1 MHTEISQKED
11 CRHGQSRQLLHF
23 LDKETIK
30 LRGID
35 RTKKFRF
42 EYLVVIVQSPS
53 SVRLCDPMDH
63 SKPGFPVPHHL
74 LEFIKDMNLGTS
86 LVRNLNEVWA
96 WVVN

>member
-42 EYLVVIVQSPS
+42 EYLIVIVQSPS
-53 SVRLCDPMDH
+53 SVRLC
-63 SKPGFPVPHHL
+63 KPH
-74 LEFIKDMNLGTS
+74 GTAASQAS
-86 LVRNLNEVWA
+86 LSLTIFWSL
-96 WVVN
+96 WKT

>member
-11 CRHGQSRQLLHF
+11 SRHGQSRQLLHF

-42 EYLVVIVQSPS
+42 ECLIVIVVQLPS
-53 SVRLCDPMDH
+53 SVRLFATPWTQHARLPCPSPSSGVSQRH
-63 SKPGFPVPHHL
+63 ELRYLISK
-74 LEFIKDMNLGTS
+74 EFK
-86 LVRNLNEVWA
+86 
-96 WVVN
+96 

>member
-11 CRHGQSRQLLHF
+11 SRHGQSRQLLHF

-42 EYLVVIVQSPS
+42 ECLIVIVVQLPS
-53 SVRLCDPMDH
+53 SVRLFATPWTTTCQA
-63 SKPGFPVPHHL
+63 SLSLTIFWSFP
-74 LEFIKDMNLGTS
+74 KT
-86 LVRNLNEVWA
+86 
-96 WVVN
+96 